1 MKRDIFKYAYM
12 MCHTINFNFLI
23 LILIHFHY
31 LINQ

>member
-23 LILIHFHY
+23 LIHFRY